1 MKILIWGCGS
11 MSSSWALGLKDSGLV
26 FICYNPTPSKAV
38 ELAQKL
44 KGTVWSGQ
52 DFDAVVLGFK
62 PQKLSEAENELKK
75 IIKPDT
81 LVISLLAGVKMT
93 RLKSNFSSSV
103 VRLMPNLLISTG
115 SGVCLWSST
124 LGKEQNEF
132 WQQKLNLLGFAPFMS
147 EKEIDLYTLHAG
159 CSPAFLFFL
168 IQEMKTIAQE
178 NGGDSTLAAQILVQS
193 LKGTIDGLKG
203 DEDFEAMMN
212 KVASKGGV
220 TEATLKSWKDSSSF
234 ALGLRKGLQK
244 ISELS

>member
-11 MSSSWALGLKDSGLV
+11 MSSSWALGLQESGLE
-26 FICYNPTPSKAV
+26 FICYNPTPSKAQ

-44 KGTVWSGQ
+44 KGVVWSGQ

-62 PQKLSEAENELKK
+62 PQKLAEAEDELKK

-81 LVISLLAGVKMT
+81 LVISLLAGVKMS
-93 RLKSNFSSSV
+93 RLKTAFNAPV
-103 VRLMPNLLISTG
+103 IRLMPNLLIAKG

-124 LGKEQNEF
+124 LSSDANAQ
-132 WQQKLNLLGFAPFMS
+132 WQQNFNRLGFAPYMS

-168 IQEMKTIAQE
+168 IQEMKNIAQE

-193 LKGTIDGLKG
+193 LKGTIQDLEGV
-203 DEDFEAMMN
+203 EDFEAMMN

-220 TEATLKSWKDSSSF
+220 TEATLKSWKDSSAF
-234 ALGLRKGLQK
+234 AVGLRKGLQR